1 MYMICVYTWIFKW
14 YLFRLIVSFGRI
26 YMYIYKTYVCV
37 YIYIYV
43 LKICVCVCVCVR
55 AVIDVY
61 AHLTETPASL
71 F

>member
-1 MYMICVYTWIFKW
+1 MAFVSAHSIFWSHLYVYIQNICV
-14 YLFRLIVSFGRI
+14 R
-26 YMYIYKTYVCV
+26 V